1 VANIRSWTLTD
12 VAQRVFVDRLELNQ
26 SVVAVP
32 SELPWAIRKR
42 TLRGGLSDGVD
53 VIEVDNGA
61 LSFTVLPTRGMG
73 LWKGSYRGTF
83 IGWQAPV
90 AGPVNP
96 WFVNPLDQG
105 GLGWLKGFDE
115 CIVRCGLS
123 SNGPPCVDVVP
134 DNNGNPSKVNLAL
147 HGRIANLP
155 ANRVEIQIKP
165 GPPTE
170 LTVIGVVDESMLF
183 CPQLRLVTRFSTTVG
198 SNRLTVND
206 RIVNLREVRDEVELL
221 YHCNFGMP
229 FLEAGARLVAPSLA
243 VAPRDARAVEGIASY
258 DTYPG
263 PTPGF
268 VEQCYWHEL
277 AEGSDGMTM
286 AMLRNAEGDRGVVLR
301 YPKAQLPCFTQWKNP
316 VGEREGYVTGME
328 PGINF
333 PNSKTFEREKGRVAV
348 LEPGA
353 SRSSDVTIEIQDS
366 SAGVAAVAA
375 EVKSLLAG
383 RTTQVHPRPIAAWS
397 PGA

>member
-1 VANIRSWTLTD
+1 MANVRSWTLTD
-12 VAQRVFVDRLELNQ
+12 VAQRVFVDRLDLNP

-32 SELPWAIRKR
+32 SEVPWAIRKR
-42 TLRGGLSDGVD
+42 TLRGGLCDGVD
-53 VIEVDNGA
+53 IIEVDNGA
-61 LSFTVLPTRGMG
+61 LSFTLVPTRGMG

-115 CIVRCGLS
+115 CIVRCGLG
-123 SNGPPCVDVVP
+123 SNGPPCTDVVP
-134 DNNGNPSKVNLAL
+134 DNNGNPSKVNLTL

-183 CPQLRLVTRFSTTVG
+183 CPQLRLVTRISTTVG
-198 SNRLTVND
+198 SNRLTISD
-206 RIVNLREVRDEVELL
+206 RIVNFREVADEVELL

-229 FLEAGARLVAPSLA
+229 FIDKGARLVAPSLS
-243 VAPRDARAVEGIASY
+243 VAPRDARAVEGLAGY
-258 DTYPG
+258 DTYLG
-263 PTPGF
+263 PTPGY
-268 VEQCYWHEL
+268 VEQCYWHDL
-277 AEGSDGMTM
+277 AAGSDGMTL
-286 AMLRNAEGDRGVVLR
+286 AMLRNSDGDNGVVLR
-301 YPKAQLPCFTQWKNP
+301 YPKAQLPCFTQWKNT

-328 PGINF
+328 PGINL
-333 PNSKTFEREKGRVAV
+333 PNPKTFEREKGRVVV
-348 LEPGA
+348 LQPGA
-353 SRSSDVTIEIQDS
+353 SYSSDLTLEIHDQ
-366 SAGVAAVAA
+366 AEGVAAVET
-375 EVKSLLAG
+375 EVASLLAG
-383 RTTQVHPRPIAAWS
+383 RKTVVHPRPIATWS